1 MNWGDRVG
9 LEEGSAAVFGR
20 YGQEM
25 PATGTTRSDLASIL
39 A

>member
-9 LEEGSAAVFGR
+9 LEEGSAAVFGC

-25 PATGTTRSDLASIL
+25 PATVTTRSDLASIL

>member
-9 LEEGSAAVFGR
+9 LEEGSAAVFGC
-20 YGQEM
+20 YGQEI
-25 PATGTTRSDLASIL
+25 PAPVTTRSELASIL